1 LKIFSIFWLDITIY
15 KKLIFYICR
24 VANNWS
30 LTRNIQKLNT
40 NYPKTERNFSNT
52 HVMSQFHHSLTIS
65 PIAKNYKKKNGQ
77 PDSRCDYNEQ
87 MERKLNGYSLMWDDT
102 PQNSSRVG
110 EFFGF
115 YRYKIDVSIHM
126 ILHIADSE
134 DRLSSWK
141 TNIGQRNR
149 NVLYLSNAIV
159 TIPWSEWLE
168 IGGAKRSMG
177 TSNVKKNLTQ
187 INEYILRNLK
197 IPKFIN

>member
-1 LKIFSIFWLDITIY
+1 MAYLPGSHRVGLERFVDISHILQEPY
-15 KKLIFYICR
+15 DI
-24 VANNWS
+24 VHDPAVS
-30 LTRNIQKLNT
+30 EIQ
-40 NYPKTERNFSNT
+40 PVWVEAEPGS
-52 HVMSQFHHSLTIS
+52 VVFHHSLTIS

-134 DRLSSWK
+134 ANSF
-141 TNIGQRNR
+141 
-149 NVLYLSNAIV
+149 A
-159 TIPWSEWLE
+159 
-168 IGGAKRSMG
+168 
-177 TSNVKKNLTQ
+177 
-187 INEYILRNLK
+187 
-197 IPKFIN
+197 